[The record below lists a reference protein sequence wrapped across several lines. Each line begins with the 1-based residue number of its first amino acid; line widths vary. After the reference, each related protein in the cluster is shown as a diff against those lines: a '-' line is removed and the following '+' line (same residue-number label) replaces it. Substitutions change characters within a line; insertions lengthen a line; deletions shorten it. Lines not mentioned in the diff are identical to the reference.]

1 MATAELL
8 TSSLFAP
15 FLLHGLWTHTYS
27 HMRFGAMV
35 KERRAF
41 YLHFGKEWKSRKEDV
56 DLYSGN
62 NIHYYYWMC
71 REKQGKPPLI
81 RKECILVRWEKP
93 DSRHTTY
100 AHCQFTHQFGGQ
112 RSIQKSCYQICRG
125 RLWRGKNVKLANYLS
140 KWEPFL
146 MGNQE
151 K

>member
-1 MATAELL
+1 MVQMELMACRVRNGPPLCGNEYLRI
-8 TSSLFAP
+8 LF
-15 FLLHGLWTHTYS
+15 FITWMWT
-27 HMRFGAMV
+27 
-35 KERRAF
+35 KESRAF